1 MTPFFIW
8 LVVETRK
15 IRRGNGNSVGMGRHP
30 QTLLDMLNMVAVTR
44 FDLESTGVWSFP
56 FTFLVLLLIVAA
68 ADVLFSFI
76 PFEIGSGGWLWAI
89 STTVTAVIA
98 SYVAERLSMD
108 RRKALISMVLAA
120 AFSVL
125 FYRDLSA
132 LVQRTPVQEMTMAA
146 SNPFIGMAVYT
157 SAITVVPSALVGVI
171 LGGVI
176 SSFNFSEKKLKPT
189 FVFPTS
195 TSVKE
200 EVVGHELACVS
211 CGRSLPFDSKFC
223 PFCGREPEHRSLPAP
238 KFCRFCGAHLKYRGM
253 FCPECGDDIEMI
265 SKPHIF
271 YSN

>member
-1 MTPFFIW
+1 
-8 LVVETRK
+8 
-15 IRRGNGNSVGMGRHP
+15 MGRHP
-30 QTLLDMLNMVAVTR
+30 QTLLDMLYMVTVTR

-56 FTFLVLLLIVAA
+56 FTFLVLLLVVAA

-89 STTVTAVIA
+89 STAVTAVIA

-108 RRKALISMVLAA
+108 RRKALISMTLAV

-132 LVQRTPVQEMTMAA
+132 LIQRTPVQAMTSAT

-176 SSFNFSEKKLKPT
+176 SSFRVSENKFKINFEFPSPT
-189 FVFPTS
+189 AV
-195 TSVKE
+195 E
-200 EVVGHELACVS
+200 EEAGIGHELACAS

-238 KFCRFCGAHLKYRGM
+238 KFCRFCGAHLKYSGM
-253 FCPECGDDIEMI
+253 FCPECGDEINMI

>member
-1 MTPFFIW
+1 M
-8 LVVETRK
+8 
-15 IRRGNGNSVGMGRHP
+15 
-30 QTLLDMLNMVAVTR
+30 TLLDMLCMVTVTR
-44 FDLESTGVWSFP
+44 FDLESTGVWSIP

-89 STTVTAVIA
+89 STTATAVIA

-120 AFSVL
+120 TFSVL

-146 SNPFIGMAVYT
+146 SNPFIGMVVYT

-176 SSFNFSEKKLKPT
+176 SSFRVSRKKFKPT
-189 FVFPTS
+189 FVFPAATA
-195 TSVKE
+195 VIE
-200 EVVGHELACVS
+200 EAIGHELACVS

-223 PFCGREPEHRSLPAP
+223 PFCGKEPEHRALPAP
-238 KFCRFCGAHLKYRGM
+238 KFCRFCGARLKYRGM
-253 FCPECGDDIEMI
+253 FCPECGDEIELI

-271 YSN
+271 YAN

>member
-1 MTPFFIW
+1 M
-8 LVVETRK
+8 R
-15 IRRGNGNSVGMGRHP
+15 NGLTS
-30 QTLLDMLNMVAVTR
+30 QTLLDLLRMVAVTR

-56 FTFLVLLLIVAA
+56 FTFLVLLLVVAA

-89 STTVTAVIA
+89 STTATAVIA

-120 AFSVL
+120 TFSVL

-146 SNPFIGMAVYT
+146 SNPFIGMVVYT

-176 SSFNFSEKKLKPT
+176 SSFRVSRRKFKPT
-189 FVFPTS
+189 FVFPAATA
-195 TSVKE
+195 VIE
-200 EVVGHELACVS
+200 EAIGHELACVS

-223 PFCGREPEHRSLPAP
+223 PFCGKEPEHRSLPAP
-238 KFCRFCGAHLKYRGM
+238 KFCRFCGAHLKYRGI
-253 FCPECGDDIEMI
+253 FCPECGDEIELI

-271 YSN
+271 YAN